1 MNAITPT
8 HDVNGLSREELR
20 EIVRLLNRYGIAK
33 FGDEWGPRGANPW
46 LTGGERLEEL
56 LDKLDR
62 IG

>member
-8 HDVNGLSREELR
+8 RDENSLSREELR

-33 FGDEWGPRGANPW
+33 FGDEWGPGAANPW
-46 LTGGERLEEL
+46 LAGGERLEEL

-62 IG
+62 TG